1 MVRSAYLIETERKTM
16 TNENPGFWLRL
27 MWAFR
32 YFFLVP
38 TSAGFARQVAALDQ
52 QRQITAAKSTND
64 GESAAR
70 AAMDTAQEKVQAEP
84 VDAQAPVAS
93 PAEPAP
99 AAKEDVVVEP
109 AQPVLQLL
117 GLLQQEARFVDFL
130 QEDVTQFSDS
140 DIGAAAR
147 IVHGGCRKVL
157 QQYMALAPVMNDP
170 EQSRVTLAAG
180 FDPAEVRLTGRV
192 SGQGP
197 FSGTL
202 MHRGWK
208 VTRVELPAM
217 APGHNAYVLAP
228 AEVEV

>member
-1 MVRSAYLIETERKTM
+1 M

-32 YFFLVP
+32 YFFLVL

-52 QRQITAAKSTND
+52 QRQITAAKSTKD
-64 GESAAR
+64 VESAAR
-70 AAMDTAQEKVQAEP
+70 AAMGTAQEGTAQEKVQSEPQPTP
-84 VDAQAPVAS
+84 VDIQAPVRT

-99 AAKEDVVVEP
+99 AAKEEAVVEP

-130 QEDVTQFSDS
+130 QEDVTQFSDN

-180 FDPAEVRLTGRV
+180 FDPAEIRLTGRV